1 MSCILISDCGAT
13 TCQSALLETSSGKQI
28 KMSTTSGYNPHA
40 SVQADFPKL
49 GFEKEDIQEVYFF
62 VSGYKSTFHESI
74 HKQLSLQY
82 PAAKIKIYSDLK
94 AAALSLSPHEPSFI
108 HVIGTG
114 SAVNFWDGTSFTNPK
129 INLGYLW
136 EDYASGYDIGK
147 SITRLWAEGKLTDE
161 ENRIVTDQ
169 LGSVDTFVQKVYKG
183 NSKQLLAQAS
193 PIINSLSKFT
203 KEKIINERLELYFSK
218 NIDIFA
224 STSKHHFTGSIAF
237 AFREIITSKMMK
249 RDVYLGAIQKD
260 SMEGLISYFQH
271 KIAKS

>member
-13 TCQSALLETSSGKQI
+13 TCQSALLETSSGKLI

-40 SVQADFPKL
+40 SVHTDFPKL
-49 GFEKEDIQEVYFF
+49 GFEKEGIQEVYFF
-62 VSGYKSTFHESI
+62 VSGYKSTFQESI

-82 PAAKIKIYSDLK
+82 PAARIEINSDLK

-147 SITRLWAEGKLTDE
+147 AITRLWAEGKLTNDE
-161 ENRIVTDQ
+161 NKTVKDH
-169 LGSVDTFVQKVYKG
+169 LGSIETFVQKVYKG

-193 PIINSLSKFT
+193 PIINSFSKFT

-249 RDVYLGAIQKD
+249 RDVSLGAIQKD
-260 SMEGLISYFQH
+260 SREGLISYFQH